1 VSLAR
6 QEAPGKDAPMK
17 RHLDRIIHSL
27 VMIRLGQELGTDS
40 EIAQTLASCL
50 DFLAATL
57 AKFLV

>member
-1 VSLAR
+1 
-6 QEAPGKDAPMK
+6 MK

-40 EIAQTLASCL
+40 EIAQTLASCI

-57 AKFLV
+57 AKLLA